1 MKVDRRTAFKIFTAG
16 CAGLAGIRKARAMP
30 PFGPSASG
38 ASERYGLLY
47 DTTRCIGCKAC
58 VTACTE
64 ANGLAPDPGE
74 SDGLYQAPESLN
86 AHTKNIIK
94 LYRSADGREWS
105 YMKQQCMHC
114 VDPTCVTACPL
125 SALEKGDF
133 GIVSWN
139 GTTCLGCRCCQI
151 ACAFNIP
158 KFEWNQV
165 NPKVVKCELCRH
177 RLAVGDEPAC
187 TTVCPRKAV
196 IFGKR
201 TDLLADAHARIASS
215 PGKYF
220 ENRIYGEHDGGGTQS
235 LYLSHVAF
243 SKLGLP
249 ALGAESIAAGV
260 RRVQESI
267 YQHGITP
274 VAVYSALVAVTHK
287 VWSGHRQHSEKEAA
301 EHGLKEQ
308 I

>member
-16 CAGLAGIRKARAMP
+16 CAGIAGVSKARAALLARSSTEP
-30 PFGPSASG
+30 V
-38 ASERYGLLY
+38 GLLY

-58 VTACTE
+58 VTACSE
-64 ANGLAPDPGE
+64 ANHLTPDRGG

-94 LYRSADGREWS
+94 LYRSADGREWA

-114 VDPTCVTACPL
+114 VDPACVIACPL
-125 SALEKGDF
+125 SALSKGDF

-151 ACAFNIP
+151 ACPYNVP
-158 KFEWNQV
+158 KFEWTKV
-165 NPKVVKCELCRH
+165 NPKVVKCEMCRE
-177 RLAVGDEPAC
+177 RLALGQDPAC
-187 TTVCPRKAV
+187 TAVCPRQAV

-201 TDLLADAHARIASS
+201 ADLLADAHGRIGRN
-215 PGKYF
+215 PGKYYQ
-220 ENRIYGEHDGGGTQS
+220 NRVYGEHDGGGTQS

-249 ALGAESIAAGV
+249 DLGNHSVASGV
-260 RRVQESI
+260 RQVQENI
-267 YQHGITP
+267 YQHGLAP
-274 VAVYSALVAVTHK
+274 VAFYTALVAITHR
-287 VWSGHRQHSEKEAA
+287 VWSGHRRHSEQEAA
-301 EHGLKEQ
+301 EIGLKEQ

>member
-1 MKVDRRTAFKIFTAG
+1 MNVDRRTLFKIVAAG
-16 CAGLAGIRKARAMP
+16 CAGVATVRKARALPVM
-30 PFGPSASG
+30 STN
-38 ASERYGLLY
+38 EQLGLLY
-47 DTTRCIGCKAC
+47 DTTRCIGCKSC
-58 VTACTE
+58 VTACSE
-64 ANGLAPDPGE
+64 ANGLAPDSGR

-94 LYRSADGREWS
+94 LYRSADGHEWS

-114 VDPTCVTACPL
+114 EDPACVLACPL
-125 SALEKGDF
+125 SALTKGDF

-151 ACAFNIP
+151 ACPYNVP
-158 KFEWNQV
+158 KFEWSTV
-165 NPKVVKCELCRH
+165 NPKVVKCELCRQ
-177 RLAVGDEPAC
+177 RLALGQDPAC

-201 TDLLADAHARIASS
+201 EDLLADAHSRIAAD

-220 ENRIYGEHDGGGTQS
+220 QNRVYGEYDGGGTQS

-249 ALGAESIAAGV
+249 ELGEKSVASGV
-260 RRVQESI
+260 REVQESV

-274 VAVYSALVAVTHK
+274 VAVYTALVAITHR
-287 VWSGHRQHSEKEAA
+287 VWTKHRHHSAKEAE
-301 EHGLKEQ
+301 EHGLEEQ
-308 I
+308 L